1 MSSYFQ
7 SIRRLK
13 DAQFYI
19 NEITRQFAV
28 WKATQDQV
36 DNPTFKAYQRATTN
50 RLICKEQAAVPIQQ
64 DAEFWQPQVPQ
75 EPNGGILTPPG
86 NQAITVMLNF
96 DHELEDRSNMNND
109 ALFEFTNNQ
118 LIFTEGA
125 TSALSFA
132 IDFNH
137 NSNVTY
143 DKLWIPFSNST
154 QIVYDT
160 PTGFSIFTRI
170 KPTVITDLGTTTTPG
185 PAPASNRVKYHG
197 GATRHLHNAE
207 VQVIWWGS
215 AYNSGSAQSR
225 RQEMQAAME
234 HIKNSDYWKGL
245 WEYSDCKPV
254 GSITNVVNTTESI
267 PGATAITFAQVVD
280 CIKDSRDQ
288 GQVPD
293 WNDFEEF
300 SPLAPTQNWDF
311 RHIYCVILPPGKEM
325 PPGFGGGTSVAND
338 GGGTTLFNWC
348 AIYGPHNSP
357 YAPLP
362 DRSQVQT
369 VCQGLM
375 HELIHAMVTPSVAGC
390 GPDGAWLFDEP
401 GFCNNIQ
408 HGPPE
413 GGCSSD
419 HLGNECKCGNR
430 LKIIPGN
437 NNALVESYWSNMAG
451 RCVCP
456 GVDSF
461 WVRPPAA
468 TSSGSAIRRY
478 IFQKLDDLDN
488 GATAAIGADGTVFF
502 NVKKNGTEYKIKT
515 TPGKVIVG
523 QWADIWFAFDNPTN
537 TPKIFVNDVLYTNP
551 STEALLWN
559 NTHSHTII
567 GNYNMGATVGQL
579 RAAMDDFRVYRN
591 GVVTSDQVNNLS
603 NNGLTVTGIDVT
615 QERGVAIV
623 NRTRLNKQLENTGVF
638 VSADAEAGDVSAP
651 KVSFTGDSFTST
663 SFTIG

>member
-36 DNPTFKAYQRATTN
+36 DNPAFKAYQRATTN

-75 EPNGGILTPPG
+75 EPDGGILTPPG

-170 KPTVITDLGTTTTPG
+170 KPTVVADLGTSTTPG
-185 PAPASNRVKYHG
+185 PAPASNRLKDFG
-197 GATRHLHNAE
+197 GPKRNHVDQQLY
-207 VQVIWWGS
+207 VIWWGNGWNDNGNDEDDKNTLKS
-215 AYNSGSAQSR
+215 HYNQIVA
-225 RQEMQAAME
+225 
-234 HIKNSDYWKGL
+234 SDYFRGL
-245 WEYSDCKPV
+245 WQYNDTKPIAT
-254 GSITNVVNTTESI
+254 ITHVDNTTFSV
-267 PGATAITFAQVVD
+267 PGSSAITFQQVVD
-280 CIKDSRDQ
+280 CIFDSQDEGNVPPFTSTLDSGWNFDLTHLYLVMIPPNKLMPQ
-288 GQVPD
+288 GYGGATSRHQRPG
-293 WNDFEEF
+293 N
-300 SPLAPTQNWDF
+300 PTW
-311 RHIYCVILPPGKEM
+311 
-325 PPGFGGGTSVAND
+325 
-338 GGGTTLFNWC
+338 FNWC
-348 AIYGPHNSP
+348 ATYGPAAG
-357 YAPLP
+357 YGTLP
-362 DRSQVQT
+362 GGSQIQT
-369 VCQGLM
+369 VEQGAM
-375 HELIHAMVTPSVAGC
+375 HELIHAYLTPTVAGC
-390 GPDGAWLFDEP
+390 VNHGGWLFDEP
-401 GFCNNIQ
+401 GFCNNSQ
-408 HGPPE
+408 HGPP
-413 GGCSSD
+413 GTGCGFFAD
-419 HLGNECKCGNR
+419 QCNCGNR
-430 LKIIPGN
+430 LRSLSGTNIM
-437 NNALVESYWSNMAG
+437 VESYWSNMDG
-451 RCVCP
+451 RCIAP
-456 GVDSF
+456 GTGDA
-461 WVRPPAA
+461 WTRP
-468 TSSGSAIRRY
+468 SANPPTPTNPSIRRY
-478 IFQKLDDLDN
+478 IFQKMDDLDN
-488 GATAAIGADGTVFF
+488 GATAAIDSNGIIYF
-502 NVKKNGTEYKIKT
+502 NVKKNAIEYKVKT
-515 TPGKVIVG
+515 LSGALVVG
-523 QWADIWFAFDNPTN
+523 QWADLWFAFDNPTN
-537 TPKIFVNDVLYTNP
+537 KPRIFVNNVLYTTP
-551 STEALLWN
+551 STEVLLWN

-579 RAAMDDFRVYRN
+579 RAAMDDFRLYRN
-591 GVVTSDQVNNLS
+591 GVVTSDQVDNLS
-603 NNGLTVTGIDVT
+603 NNGLTVTNIDVT

-638 VSADAEAGDVSAP
+638 VGADAEAGDVAAA
-651 KVSFTGDSFTST
+651 KVSFTSDCFTST
-663 SFTIG
+663 CFTT